1 MARIISSA
9 RVLLLYLANAKA
21 SSASSASATI
31 VKDAPSSSSSSA
43 NQHHRRMDMLSSVQD
58 QPHGENT
65 FTTQPSEI
73 LGVKSV
79 DPTPDYH
86 AYLPYVYVVF
96 GNKGEP
102 HVRAIV
108 EPEDDCPSALY
119 PHIGKDLEK
128 LNELYDGSSPIKSF
142 GNHLSDPNKMPYR
155 FPVKL
160 CGVTISMESPYFED
174 IKNGIM
180 KLKHKGKEYDVP
192 QVKANPSK
200 FLLLGDTGMRIKVRR
215 ILH

>member
-1 MARIISSA
+1 
-9 RVLLLYLANAKA
+9 
-21 SSASSASATI
+21 
-31 VKDAPSSSSSSA
+31 
-43 NQHHRRMDMLSSVQD
+43 ML
-58 QPHGENT
+58 
-65 FTTQPSEI
+65 I
-73 LGVKSV
+73 L
-79 DPTPDYH
+79 PPDYH
-86 AYLPYVYVVF
+86 DYLPYVYVVF
-96 GNKGEP
+96 GKGGEP